1 MKLSPVDWDL
11 ADQRW
16 RDMAAQPYAAARKA
30 SYGYAQ
36 ADVALDRAPS
46 GATLRGTLTASGLKP
61 NFAYQLKLNGKPS
74 RLFGDEGD
82 DQANERLGLLGRWW
96 ARQIRLDDGA
106 VVRHWRSNDKEYAG
120 WKFRR
125 FHDAE
130 HDVVF
135 EGYLLFDYLVTDAN
149 GNARLDIALDSSF
162 HVLFKTSQRPPKPND
177 STPTAHQVL
186 ATAASGWYDEDLPP
200 RPVELYA
207 EWEPTRALPG
217 QLVLPPGD
225 YRCQLFLTEETF
237 HEREPDSGT
246 WPTVLAAPDLTP
258 LALLRS
264 TLPCG

>member
-1 MKLSPVDWDL
+1 MKLEPVHWD
-11 ADQRW
+11 DEEQRW
-16 RDMAAQPYAAARKA
+16 LDMAAQPYAAGKKA
-30 SYGYAQ
+30 TYDYAQ
-36 ADVALDRAPS
+36 AVVALDLAPS
-46 GATLRGTLTASGLKP
+46 GAALQGTLTAAGLKP
-61 NFAYQLKLNGKPS
+61 SFAYQLKLNGRPAA
-74 RLFGDEGD
+74 LFGDERD
-82 DQANERLGLLGRWW
+82 DEANERLGFAGRWW
-96 ARQIRLDDGA
+96 AREIRRSDGEI
-106 VVRHWRSNDKEYAG
+106 VRQWRSNDKEYEG

-177 STPTAHQVL
+177 SAPTAHQVV
-186 ATAASGWYDEDLPP
+186 ATAASGWYDADLPP
-200 RPVELYA
+200 QTVELYA

-237 HEREPDSGT
+237 HEREPDSGA
-246 WPTVLAAPDLTP
+246 WPTVLAAPDLTF
-258 LALLRS
+258 S
-264 TLPCG
+264 II